1 MFRRR
6 TTKVRKRRQVRVLRA
21 SVMSPRIFWYDFRR
35 ALGSLFRVILIGGLA
50 IAAVWGVWRGIES
63 GLLENED
70 FRLQQLV
77 LNDNPA
83 IDEIRL
89 LEVTQIDL
97 QGSLFDCDPDRIEAQ
112 LVALPEVS
120 SAEVV
125 REFPGDLTIDV
136 RIRQP
141 YLWVACEPAGIEPR
155 TVGSGLLVDRNGRL
169 FPASSGMMTQAAA
182 LPVIHLRN
190 DDGVLTPGER
200 IEHDDYHRALRL
212 LQVAER
218 QLPEALEWV
227 ESIELHKSWG
237 CKLHTRDG
245 IVATFGHD
253 ELERQMTDF
262 LSAVEHARGK
272 GDRIATISL
281 VGRRN
286 LPVTFHST
294 APPKA
299 VVVPETE
306 PEPVGDDDLRELIE
320 R

>member
-6 TTKVRKRRQVRVLRA
+6 TSKVRKRRQVRVLRA

-35 ALGSLFRVILIGGLA
+35 AFASLFRFSLIAGLVV
-50 IAAVWGVWRGIES
+50 AAVWGVWRGIES

-70 FRLQQLV
+70 FRLRQIV

-89 LEVTQIDL
+89 LEVTKIDL
-97 QGSLFDCDPDRIEAQ
+97 EGSLFDCDPDRIRAQ
-112 LVALPEVS
+112 LLALPEVA
-120 SAEVV
+120 SADVV
-125 REFPGDLTIDV
+125 REFPGELIVDV
-136 RIRQP
+136 RIRKP
-141 YLWVACEPAGIEPR
+141 YVWVACESAGIRSRE
-155 TVGSGLLVDRNGRL
+155 VGSGLLVDRNGRL
-169 FPASSGMMTQAAA
+169 FPATAGMMTEAAA

-190 DDGVLTPGER
+190 NEGVLTPGER
-200 IEHDDYHRALRL
+200 IDHPDFHRALRL

-218 QLPEALEWV
+218 QVPEAMKWV

-237 CKLHTRDG
+237 CKLHTRDA
-245 IVATFGHD
+245 IEATFGHD
-253 ELERQMTDF
+253 DLERQMTDF
-262 LSAVEHARGK
+262 LSAVEHAREK
-272 GDRIATISL
+272 GDRLATISL

-294 APPKA
+294 AAPRA
-299 VVVPETE
+299 VVVPEPE
-306 PEPVGDDDLRELIE
+306 PETTGDQDLRQIIE